1 MLLVAGCAG
10 IVGEA
15 SSITNITIRKCINTG
30 NITGP
35 ARIGGIY
42 SNTSIGDGEFLI
54 EDCYNTGNLSSTRDY
69 CEVGGIAGDIDFR
82 DSKYSPVT
90 IRRCYNTG
98 KISGGCYV
106 GGIIGYDE
114 TKTTIEECYNT
125 AEVKGKRY
133 VGGIVGQSPNPN
145 LTITKSY
152 NTGAVEAEKDY
163 LGGIVS
169 YCGKSTLTDV
179 YNSGTIRAT
188 KPDQRFG
195 IGGLI
200 GYAWDTYSLTNCYNS
215 GNIEASDFGSLGGII
230 GYSNGTVTINNA
242 YEIGNIVIENQT
254 IDTENIGGIIGNA
267 YNLTLKNTYYL
278 SGISAKSVG
287 NKDIDSVNVAEA
299 KDKDDLINLMN
310 QNFPSDIWEQR
321 KNGEYPGLKNINI

>member
-30 NITGP
+30 NITGGTY
-35 ARIGGIY
+35 IGGIY
-42 SNTSIGDGEFLI
+42 SNTSIGYGEFLI
-54 EDCYNTGNLSSTRDY
+54 EDCYNTGNLSGTGES
-69 CEVGGIAGDIDFR
+69 CQVGGIAGDIDFR

-133 VGGIVGQSPNPN
+133 VGGIVGLSPN

-188 KPDQRFG
+188 KPDQDFG

-200 GYAWDTYSLTNCYNS
+200 GYAWDKYYLTNCYNS

-254 IDTENIGGIIGNA
+254 IDTKNIGGIIGNA